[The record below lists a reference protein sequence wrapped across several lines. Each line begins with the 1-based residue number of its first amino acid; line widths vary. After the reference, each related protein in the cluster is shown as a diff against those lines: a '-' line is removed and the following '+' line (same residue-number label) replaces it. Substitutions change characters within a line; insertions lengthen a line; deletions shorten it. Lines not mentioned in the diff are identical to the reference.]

1 MSIRSRK
8 TDHIFISLRRNVT
21 SQVKTGFADVRFLH
35 RGLPEIS
42 LADVDTRCQIWG
54 KTLSLPLLISSM
66 TGGTHRA
73 GKINKRLAIAAQK
86 TGVGLALG
94 SMRIALEIPELAKT
108 FDIRSVAPDIL
119 LLANI
124 GAVQLNKGYSLE
136 HCRRL
141 VDMVAADGLILHL
154 NPLHEALQLD
164 GDTDFHLL
172 LRKIELICRGLDV
185 PVIAKEVGWGISA
198 EVARKL
204 VNAGV
209 QAIDVAGAGGTS
221 WSQVE
226 MHRLKRKSDRRVA
239 AAFNDWGIPTVESLR
254 MVKNSLPN
262 TVIIASGG
270 LATGI
275 DIAKSIAM
283 GASMGAMARPF
294 LRPATKST
302 ERISD
307 EIRIIEKQLRIAM
320 FAAGIGNIKQLSK
333 APLFDKNGH
342 AL

>member
-1 MSIRSRK
+1 MVRKMSIRSRK
-8 TDHIFISLRRNVT
+8 ADHIFISLRKEVISR
-21 SQVKTGFADVRFLH
+21 VKTGFDDIHFLH

-42 LADVDTRCQIWG
+42 LAEVDTHCEMWG

-66 TGGTHRA
+66 TGGTT
-73 GKINKRLAIAAQK
+73 Q
-86 TGVGLALG
+86 G

-124 GAVQLNKGYSLE
+124 GAAQLNKGYSLE

-154 NPLHEALQLD
+154 NPLHEALQPD
-164 GDTDFHLL
+164 GDTDFRLL
-172 LRKIELICRGLDV
+172 LRKIELICRGLKV

-198 EVARKL
+198 DVARKL
-204 VNAGV
+204 VNAGI

-221 WSQVE
+221 WSKVE
-226 MHRLKRKSDRRVA
+226 MYRLKRESDRRVA
-239 AAFNDWGIPTVESLR
+239 AAFDDWGIPTVESIR
-254 MVKNSLPN
+254 MVKNALPN

-270 LATGI
+270 IVTGI

-283 GASMGAMARPF
+283 GARMAAMARPF
-294 LRPATKST
+294 LKPATKST
-302 ERISD
+302 EKIFN

-320 FAAGIGNIKQLSK
+320 FAAGIKNVKQLSK
-333 APLFDKNGH
+333 ATLLDKNGRS
-342 AL
+342 L